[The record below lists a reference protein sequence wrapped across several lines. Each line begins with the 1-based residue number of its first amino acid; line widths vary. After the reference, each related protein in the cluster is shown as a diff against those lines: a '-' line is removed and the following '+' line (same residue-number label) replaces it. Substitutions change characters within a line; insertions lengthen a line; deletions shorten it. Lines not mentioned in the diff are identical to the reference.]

1 MSMDALVI
9 LSVPCNHSWVL
20 QRGGKTHLTGDRKKE
35 SKNRTCIQTAFVV
48 SSECPEAAVLKC
60 VWKRLFLHC
69 FKPKRP
75 LEPARRQLWWLA
87 NSGLVCKLNWFAI
100 LRTNSVASCEVARLD
115 IWLIQKKNLTLS
127 AMLLAAGWRPSKW
140 RQVLFFFCSYLAK
153 KSKHKLI
160 PLARILPLLLKLKD
174 DQGDLKKK

>member
-115 IWLIQKKNLTLS
+115 IWLIQKKKPNAVSNAFGCWLTPLQ
-127 AMLLAAGWRPSKW
+127 MKTGFVFLLF
-140 RQVLFFFCSYLAK
+140 VL
-153 KSKHKLI
+153 
-160 PLARILPLLLKLKD
+160 
-174 DQGDLKKK
+174 GKKKQTQTDSPG